1 MVQKPPSLH
10 TNDFVDKYYVENIRD
25 NEDSLI
31 DFKILHLTDLQI
43 DNKYMAGTSS
53 DCRNFRC
60 CHLDKNGE
68 LESSNS
74 ANIAGPFG
82 SRNCDMP
89 LNGAR
94 VLLTRLKEE
103 LIAEYGEINMV
114 VVTGNVVSD

>member
-1 MVQKPPSLH
+1 MQKPHNLH
-10 TNDFVDKYYVENIRD
+10 ANNFVDTYYVETIRG
-25 NEDSLI
+25 NEASLI

-43 DNKYMAGTSS
+43 DNKYVAGSSS
-53 DCRNFRC
+53 DCRDFRC

-68 LESSNS
+68 VESEGD
-74 ANIAGPFG
+74 NIAGPFG
-82 SRNCDMP
+82 SKNCDMP

-94 VLLTRLKEE
+94 FLLTWLKEE